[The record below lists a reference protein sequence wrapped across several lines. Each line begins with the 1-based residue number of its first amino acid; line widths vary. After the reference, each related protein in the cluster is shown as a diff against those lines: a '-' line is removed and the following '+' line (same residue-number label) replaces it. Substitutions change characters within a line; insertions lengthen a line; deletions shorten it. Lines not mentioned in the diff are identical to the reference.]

1 MNKLYSNEQ
10 TSSPISPTT
19 HLDQQV
25 RMTSENLSTH
35 PPFPFPIASALV
47 SHWEIL
53 LLRFALFP

>member
-1 MNKLYSNEQ
+1 MNKPPP
-10 TSSPISPTT
+10 PISPTA

-25 RMTSENLSTH
+25 QVTSEKLSTH
-35 PPFPFPIASALV
+35 PSFPFPVASALV

>member
-1 MNKLYSNEQ
+1 MNKPPP
-10 TSSPISPTT
+10 PISPTT

-25 RMTSENLSTH
+25 QVTSENLSTH
-35 PPFPFPIASALV
+35 PSFPFPVASALI